1 MRSLILCSIAFAG
14 VSICWAQTANPVL
27 LGAGNLSPFPFPVA
41 PGQLLTLFVQPGGAI
56 SPVTAYTIS
65 VVFSNGSDQPMP
77 VFEVTQANTGCA
89 APLSAQ
95 CPEVLAVT
103 VQVPF
108 GIQVICPLC
117 ERPVVSTPS
126 IAVSVNGVKTPTVT
140 VQPLQDQVHFL
151 TVCDVIIAGVNSF
164 APASGGL
171 PCTPIVTHSDGTP
184 VSAILPAMA
193 GEELVAYATGLGETN
208 PALTTGQ
215 PAAESSPTVTT
226 FGIDFNYRAN
236 ALATKPG
243 AAGVPTAS
251 PLTASPLFTGA
262 TKGYVGLYQI
272 NFIVPPPPAGL
283 PPCVD
288 FAALPTYG
296 NAVQSNLTV
305 SVGSSFS
312 FDGAGICVLPSG
324 TAEPLSGDFAVLQ

>member
-1 MRSLILCSIAFAG
+1 VRSYVLCLSLCV
-14 VSICWAQTANPVL
+14 VSWVCWAQNSPVI
-27 LGAGNLSPFPFPVA
+27 LGAGNLSPFPLSVA

-56 SPVTAYTIS
+56 SPPTAYTITA
-65 VVFSNGSDQPMP
+65 VFSNGSDQLMP
-77 VFEVTQANTGCA
+77 VLQVSQTNTGCI

-103 VQVPF
+103 VQVPY
-108 GIQVICPLC
+108 GIRVLCPLC
-117 ERPVVSTPS
+117 LSPILSVPNAIT
-126 IAVSVNGVKTPTVT
+126 VSVNGVTTPTVN
-140 VQPLQDQVHFL
+140 VQALADQVHFL
-151 TVCDVIIAGVNSF
+151 TVCDVIVGGANSSV
-164 APASGGL
+164 PATGGL
-171 PCTPIVTHSDGTP
+171 PCTPMVTHADGRA
-184 VSAILPAMA
+184 VSAILPAMP

-215 PAAESSPTVTT
+215 PAAQSSPTFTI

-251 PLTASPLFTGA
+251 PLFTGA
-262 TKGYVGLYQI
+262 TKGFVGLYQI

-283 PPCVD
+283 VPCMD
-288 FAALPTYG
+288 NAALPAYG

-305 SVGSSFS
+305 SVGSNFS

-324 TAEPLSGDFAVLQ
+324 TAVPLSGS